1 MTTRQASAAA
11 GQKLVPVGDGVLY
24 PGGVTAS
31 GLSVLQ
37 GGTEGSVSCVSA
49 SDQPNVPAVVTPQG
63 FRLGG
68 TLAQLKALY
77 RGRMRYVPAPAGG
90 ISPVSGYVVSF
101 RSGNLVFWSRK
112 GQS

>member
-1 MTTRQASAAA
+1 VTIGMTTRQASAAA

-68 TLAQLKALY
+68 TLAQLKSSIPGQNAL
-77 RGRMRYVPAPAGG
+77 RPR
-90 ISPVSGYVVSF
+90 
-101 RSGNLVFWSRK
+101 
-112 GQS
+112 